1 MQKPLFLLA
10 LIEIVYLATSFYL
23 AMVYGQ
29 WSYQG
34 EILRS
39 GLRIVS
45 IIILIL
51 VYRRYFLTAR
61 ANEFSATPLKKP
73 ALIMAIFALLTF
85 AVSFTNAGRESGTWQ
100 AAFFVSGLLAGFR
113 EELFYRGIVLT
124 ALQPKFRNLIA
135 LSLSTL
141 VFTCAHIQYF
151 FYQQYFALLL
161 ILLAGVIFGCV
172 FIYTGSILATGVVHA
187 LYDAILSVNIMPLRL
202 TNKAGFIALLTLAAM
217 FVFMVRQ
224 QLAGTKMLKG
234 RVEQQE

>member
-61 ANEFSATPLKKP
+61 ANEFSAAPLKEP
-73 ALIMAIFALLTF
+73 AFIMAVFALLTF
-85 AVSFTNAGRESGTWQ
+85 AVSFTNAGHESGTWQ
-100 AAFFVSGLLAGFR
+100 AAFFVSGLLAGIR
-113 EELFYRGIVLT
+113 EELFYRGVVQSWLQRKYPYRK
-124 ALQPKFRNLIA
+124 ALLF
-135 LSLSTL
+135 STL
-141 VFTCAHIQYF
+141 IFTGAHIQYF
-151 FYQQYFALLL
+151 YYQQYFPILL
-161 ILLAGVIFGCV
+161 IFLAGIIFGCV
-172 FIYTGSILATGVVHA
+172 FIYTGNVWMTVAVHA
-187 LYDAILSVNIMPLRL
+187 MYDAILSVSLLPVRL
-202 TNKAGFIALLTLAAM
+202 TNLAGFMVLLTLAGA
-217 FVFMVRQ
+217 FLFLIKP
-224 QLAGTKMLKG
+224 QLKKKSADSADAA
-234 RVEQQE
+234 